1 MTVYAFTSSGGVFMI
16 ADGVSAAPVYGGSFS
31 AAKNA
36 FLDEV
41 FRFSNYTRKAPSK
54 DFEKS
59 LKINKIEAEFDIND
73 LSLYPYLN
81 YVKISAKPAREFAA
95 QTAFT
100 FKCLFDGKG
109 EDYSATLSKL
119 KAFAENIGLGKLN
132 GGFMETAFDIL
143 DSQAVLSGEG
153 GGLICMLFAY
163 VLLTEARKVKTESF
177 SDDLFMF
184 NV

>member
-1 MTVYAFTSSGGVFMI
+1 MTVYAFLCGNGVFMI
-16 ADGVSAAPVYGGSFS
+16 ADGVYAAPVYGDSLS

-36 FLDEV
+36 FIDEV
-41 FRFSNYTRKAPSK
+41 FRFANYTRKNPPK
-54 DFEKS
+54 DFEKP
-59 LKINKIEAEFDIND
+59 LKINKIDAEFDINNLT
-73 LSLYPYLN
+73 LSPFLN

-109 EDYSATLSKL
+109 ADYSPTLSKL
-119 KAFAENIGLGKLN
+119 KSFAKNAGLGELN

-143 DSQAVLSGEG
+143 DSAAVLSGEG

-163 VLLTEARKVKTESF
+163 ILLSEAKKIKTSSL